1 MEPTQVME
9 FSKGKLES
17 LIVGR
22 PDIGLKLYREIAREL
37 AQRLATVN
45 GDLKDAIVWAL
56 GESKHP
62 TVPLVASLRRLS
74 VLPPSGAGAQSK
86 IVVT

>member
-9 FSKGKLES
+9 FSKDKLES

-22 PDIGLKLYREIAREL
+22 PDNGLKLYREIAREL

-45 GDLKDAIVWAL
+45 GDLKEAIVWAL
-56 GESKHP
+56 GESKNQSP
-62 TVPLVASLRRLS
+62 SAVSSPRKLS
-74 VLPPSGAGAQSK
+74 VMPPPGTGTHSK
-86 IVVT
+86 IVIV